1 MNTNDQIIKEILLH
15 QSYVTPDDILKAE
28 EYAKEHNTSFID
40 YLFTSG
46 LIKRDLLGQAVAEAF
61 KVPFQNLTVN
71 SPTQEQ
77 ILRIPKDLALKYHIV
92 LAQEE
97 PTSVTIATSN
107 PGQEHLKEQLQ
118 KLIPGKIVFLAY
130 SFPKDIESLFVSY
143 RQPLVARLSQA
154 LKDTPGFAPKIL
166 EELFEEASIDKVSD
180 IHLEPRK
187 DSAVIR
193 FRVDG
198 VLQTHGD
205 IPKGLYENIL
215 NRIKVQSRLRIDEH
229 NQPQDGAMRMTIQGK
244 TIDLRISIVPTIDG
258 EKTAIR
264 ILSAYLR
271 DFNLA
276 DIGFSTSGQQLI
288 SKAIRKPFGMIICT
302 GPTGSGKTTTLY
314 ALIKLL
320 NKPEV
325 NITTIE
331 DPIEY
336 RITGVN
342 QIPVSEATNLS
353 FAKGLRSIIRQDPNI
368 ILVGEIRDGE
378 TAEIAVNA
386 ALTGH
391 LLLTTFH
398 ANDAATAIPR
408 LLDMGVEPFL
418 MASTIELIIA
428 QRLLRVICQSCKM
441 SQSYPRD
448 YIQTYFP
455 NLQNHF
461 IDESITLYKGKGCPV
476 CKNTGFKGRTAIFEF
491 IQVSQNM
498 KELIMQKPSVDQIWK
513 LAKENGSKGLFEDG
527 MEKVKAGITTIEEV
541 LRVAS
546 PRS

>member
-1 MNTNDQIIKEILLH
+1 MNTNDQVIKEILLH
-15 QSYVTPDDILKAE
+15 QSYITPDDVLKAE
-28 EYAKEHNTSFID
+28 EYAKEHNTSLVD

-46 LIKRDLLGQAVAEAF
+46 LINRNLLGQAVAEAF
-61 KVPFQNLTVN
+61 KVPFFNLTTN
-71 SPTQEQ
+71 PPSPEQ
-77 ILRIPKDLALKYHIV
+77 ILKISKDMALKYYLV
-92 LAQEE
+92 LAEE
-97 PTSVTIATSN
+97 QLTKVTIATAN
-107 PGQEHLKEQLQ
+107 PGQEHLQEQLQ
-118 KLIPGKIVFLAY
+118 KLFPGKIVALAY
-130 SFPKDIESLFVSY
+130 SFPKDIESLFVHY
-143 RQPLVARLSQA
+143 RQPLTARLSQA

-180 IHLEPRK
+180 IHFEPRE
-187 DSAVIR
+187 DSVIIR

-198 VLQTHGD
+198 VLQTHGN
-205 IPKGLYENIL
+205 IPKSLYENIL

-229 NQPQDGAMRMTIQGK
+229 KEPQDGAMRMTVSGK

-271 DFNLA
+271 DFNLS
-276 DIGFSTSGQQLI
+276 DIGLSLPNQQLTFN
-288 SKAIRKPFGMIICT
+288 AIKKPFGMIICT

-320 NKPEV
+320 NRPEI

-336 RITGVN
+336 RIVGVN
-342 QIPVSEATNLS
+342 QIQVSTATNLT

-368 ILVGEIRDGE
+368 ILVGEIRDSE
-378 TAEIAVNA
+378 TAEIAVNV

-408 LLDMGVEPFL
+408 LFDMGVEAFL

-428 QRLLRVICQSCKM
+428 QRLIRTICSSCRM
-441 SQSYPRD
+441 SQSWPKEYLHH
-448 YIQTYFP
+448 TFP
-455 NLQNHF
+455 NLENHF
-461 IDESITLYKGKGCPV
+461 TDETNTLYRGKGCGV
-476 CKNTGFKGRTAIFEF
+476 CKGTGYKGRSAIFEF
-491 IQVSQNM
+491 IAVGKAM
-498 KELIMQKPSVDQIWK
+498 RELILQKPSVDQIWQ
-513 LAKENGSKGLFEDG
+513 LAKSEGSKTLFEDG
-527 MEKVKAGITTIEEV
+527 IEKVKAGVTTLEEV

-546 PRS
+546 PC